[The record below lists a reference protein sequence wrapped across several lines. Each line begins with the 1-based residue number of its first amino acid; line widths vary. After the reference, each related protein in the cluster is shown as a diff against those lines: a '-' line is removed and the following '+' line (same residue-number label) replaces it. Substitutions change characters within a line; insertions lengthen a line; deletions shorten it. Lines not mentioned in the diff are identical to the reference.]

1 MNRETE
7 PILKSDRIIS
17 FVTENIR
24 NGKLEPGQAVPS
36 INESSRKFGVARKT
50 VVRAYDRLKENGLI
64 ESWPKR
70 GYFVINKKPD
80 TKLKV
85 LLIVHSFDGH
95 WEILYNRFREQANG
109 FCETETFFHHYNIKM
124 LELMISRN
132 VSDYDLFIVSSF
144 NHPRIKNII
153 GRIPAYKVLVISRND
168 RLGQNY
174 NCIVQDFFEGTR
186 SALTAAHQQ
195 ISKYR
200 KLNLSF
206 PESSGHSETL
216 KDGFLDYCTRF
227 DMPCRVLGALDES
240 DICKNEAYLVI
251 DDGDLIRLLEASKN
265 RGWKLG
271 RDIGVI
277 SYNET
282 PMKKVI
288 RDGIAVLSCDFTRM
302 AEEMAGFIKNQ
313 KSIQTTIPIEF
324 IQRNSI

>member
-1 MNRETE
+1 MSRETE

-17 FVTENIR
+17 YVTEGIR
-24 NGKLEPGQAVPS
+24 NGKLEPGNAVPS
-36 INESSRKFGVARKT
+36 INVSAKKFGVARKT
-50 VVRAYDRLKENGLI
+50 VVRAYDRLKEKGLI
-64 ESWPKR
+64 ESRPKR
-70 GYFVINKKPD
+70 GYFVISKKPG

-95 WEILYNRFREQANG
+95 WEILYNHFREKTNG

-132 VSDYDLFIVSSF
+132 VPDYDLFIISSF

-153 GRIPAYKVLVISRND
+153 GRIPAYKVLLISRND

-174 NCIVQDFFEGTR
+174 NCIVQDFFEGTL
-186 SALTAAHQQ
+186 SALAAAHSS
-195 ISKYR
+195 IKKYK

-216 KDGFLDYCTRF
+216 KNGFLEYCSRF
-227 DMPCRVLGALDES
+227 SMSNEVMGSLSEN
-240 DICKNEAYLVI
+240 DILKNEAYLVI
-251 DDGDLIRLLEASKN
+251 DDGDLIRLLEVSKN
-265 RGWKLG
+265 HGWRLG

-288 RDGIAVLSCDFTRM
+288 RDGISVLSCDFSKM
-302 AEEMAGFIKNQ
+302 ADEMAGFIKNQ
-313 KSIQTTIPIEF
+313 EAVQKNIPIEF
-324 IQRNSI
+324 IKRNSI

>member
-7 PILKSDRIIS
+7 PIIKSDRIIS
-17 FVTENIR
+17 FITERIR
-24 NGKLEPGQAVPS
+24 NGKLEPGNAVPS
-36 INESSRKFGVARKT
+36 INVSAREFGVARKT
-50 VVRAYDRLKENGLI
+50 VVRAYEKLKEKGLI
-64 ESWPKR
+64 ESRPKR
-70 GYFVINKKPD
+70 GYFVINKKPV

-85 LLIVHSFDGH
+85 LLIIHSFDGH
-95 WEILYNRFREQANG
+95 WEILYNHFREQANV

-174 NCIVQDFFEGTR
+174 NFIVQDFFEGTR
-186 SALTAAHQQ
+186 SALADAHDS
-195 ISKYR
+195 IKKYK

-206 PESSGHSETL
+206 PEQSGHSETL
-216 KDGFLDYCTRF
+216 KNGFLEYCHQF
-227 DMPCRVLGALDES
+227 FVSNEVMGKLSEK
-240 DICKNEAYLVI
+240 DIRKNEAYLVI
-251 DDGDLIRLLEASKN
+251 DDSDLIRLLEVSKN
-265 RGWKLG
+265 RGWQLG

-288 RDGIAVLSCDFTRM
+288 RDGISVLSCDFTKM
-302 AEEMAGFIKNQ
+302 ADEMAGFIKNQ
-313 KSIQTTIPIEF
+313 KSIQKTISIKF

>member
-1 MNRETE
+1 MNHETE

-17 FVTENIR
+17 FITESIR
-24 NGKLEPGQAVPS
+24 NEKLEPGHAVPS
-36 INESSRKFGVARKT
+36 INHSAKQFGVARKT
-50 VVRAYDRLKENGLI
+50 VVRAYEKLKEKGLI
-64 ESWPKR
+64 ESRPKR
-70 GYFVINKKPD
+70 GYFVINKKPES
-80 TKLKV
+80 KLKV

-95 WEILYNRFREQANG
+95 WEMLYNHFREQANG

-132 VSDYDLFIVSSF
+132 AADYDLFIVSSF

-168 RLGQNY
+168 RLGKNY

-186 SALTAAHQQ
+186 SALQEAHSC
-195 ISKYR
+195 ISKYK

-206 PESSGHSETL
+206 PETSGHSETL
-216 KDGFLDYCTRF
+216 KNGFLEYCGNF
-227 DMPCRVLGALDES
+227 SVPHQVSGSLSEK
-240 DICKNEAYLVI
+240 DIRKNEAYLVI
-251 DDGDLIRLLEASKN
+251 DDGDLIRLLEVSKN
-265 RGWKLG
+265 RRWELG

-288 RDGIAVLSCDFTRM
+288 RDGISVLSCDFTRM
-302 AEEMAGFIKNQ
+302 ADEMAGFIKNQ
-313 KSIQTTIPIEF
+313 KSIQKTIPIKF

>member
-1 MNRETE
+1 MNRESK

-17 FVTENIR
+17 FITESIR
-24 NGKLEPGQAVPS
+24 NGKLEPGHAVPS
-36 INESSRKFGVARKT
+36 INVSAEKFGVARKT
-50 VVRAYDRLKENGLI
+50 VVRAYDRLKENGFI
-64 ESWPKR
+64 ESRPKR

-95 WEILYNRFREQANG
+95 WEILYNHFREQANG
-109 FCETETFFHHYNIKM
+109 FCETEIFFHHYNIKM

-132 VSDYDLFIVSSF
+132 VTDYDLFIISSF

-168 RLGQNY
+168 RLEQNY
-174 NCIVQDFFEGTR
+174 NCIVQDFSEGTR
-186 SALTAAHQQ
+186 SALTEAHNS
-195 ISKYR
+195 IVKYK

-206 PESSGHSETL
+206 PATSGHSETL
-216 KDGFLDYCTRF
+216 KNGFLDYCDLF
-227 DMPCRVLGALDES
+227 DMPNKVLGSLSEL

-251 DDGDLIRLLEASKN
+251 DDSDLIRLLEVSKN
-265 RGWKLG
+265 RCWELG
-271 RDIGVI
+271 SDIGVI

-282 PMKKVI
+282 PLKKVI
-288 RDGIAVLSCDFTRM
+288 RDGISVLSCDFTKM

-313 KSIQTTIPIEF
+313 RAVQKTIPIEF

>member
-1 MNRETE
+1 MNRESK

-17 FVTENIR
+17 FITESIR
-24 NGKLEPGQAVPS
+24 SGKLEPGHAVPS
-36 INESSRKFGVARKT
+36 INVSANRFGVARKT
-50 VVRAYDRLKENGLI
+50 VVRAYERLKENGLI
-64 ESWPKR
+64 ESRPKR
-70 GYFVINKKPD
+70 GYFVISKKPD

-95 WEILYNRFREQANG
+95 WEILYNHFREQANG

-132 VSDYDLFIVSSF
+132 VTDYDLFIISSF

-168 RLGQNY
+168 RLRQSY
-174 NCIVQDFFEGTR
+174 NCVVQDFFEGTR
-186 SALTAAHQQ
+186 SALATAHKH
-195 ISKYR
+195 ILKYK

-206 PESSGHSETL
+206 PEASGHSETL
-216 KDGFLDYCTRF
+216 KNGFLDFCNRF
-227 DMPCRVLGALDES
+227 SVPNKVGGSLSEN
-240 DICKNEAYLVI
+240 DIRKNEAYLVI
-251 DDGDLIRLLEASKN
+251 DDSDLIRLLEVSKN
-265 RGWKLG
+265 RGWELG
-271 RDIGVI
+271 CDIGVI

-288 RDGIAVLSCDFTRM
+288 RDGISVLSCDFTKM
-302 AEEMAGFIKNQ
+302 ADEMAGFIKNQ
-313 KSIQTTIPIEF
+313 KTIQITIPIEF